1 MKKIRVFS
9 LFLEFEVRLRKFEFD
24 FDFRA
29 KVRQVRSSDMSKFGC
44 SKFDFF
50 EFVPPLFM
58 KGFSKAK
65 KLKVLQLRIEV
76 SGGTNSKKSNFE
88 HPNFDISELRT

>member
-9 LFLEFEVRLRKFEFD
+9 LFLEFEVRPRKFKFD

-50 EFVPPLFM
+50 EFVPPLP
-58 KGFSKAK
+58 KTEWPHS
-65 KLKVLQLRIEV
+65 LK
-76 SGGTNSKKSNFE
+76 
-88 HPNFDISELRT
+88 

>member
-44 SKFDFF
+44 LKFNFF
-50 EFVPPLFM
+50 EFVPPLIQFM
-58 KGFSKAK
+58 MAK
-65 KLKVLQLRIEV
+65 KITNVPHVHWRQTSLK
-76 SGGTNSKKSNFE
+76 SGGAE
-88 HPNFDISELRT
+88 